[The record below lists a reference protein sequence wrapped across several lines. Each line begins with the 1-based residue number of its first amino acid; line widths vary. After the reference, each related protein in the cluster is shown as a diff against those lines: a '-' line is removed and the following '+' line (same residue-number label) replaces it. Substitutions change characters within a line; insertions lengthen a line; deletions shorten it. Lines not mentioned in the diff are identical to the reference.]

1 MTEYEVYEIH
11 KNQVCK
17 ELELIAD
24 KFKKTGAMTESD
36 LDKIEKLWRTK
47 KNMLAARGMEH
58 PEEYDES
65 PNEGNMS
72 GRRMRYVSRDSGQ
85 SYAEGYSQGYNEGAR
100 QANMRQS
107 GHYPI
112 YPEGRYPY

>member
-1 MTEYEVYEIH
+1 MTEYEVFETH

-17 ELELIAD
+17 ELEMLAD

-47 KNMLAARGMEH
+47 KNMLAAKAMEN

-65 PNEGNMS
+65 PMEGNMP
-72 GRRMRYVSRDSGQ
+72 GRRTRYMSRDSGQ
-85 SYAEGYSQGYNEGAR
+85 SYAEGYSRGYNEGAR
-100 QANMRQS
+100 S
-107 GHYPI
+107 GHYPM
-112 YPEGRYPY
+112 YRDERYPY

>member
-1 MTEYEVYEIH
+1 MTEYEVYEVH

-17 ELELIAD
+17 ELEMLAD
-24 KFKKTGAMTESD
+24 KFKKSGAMTESD

-58 PEEYDES
+58 PEEYDETS
-65 PNEGNMS
+65 NEGNMS

-107 GHYPI
+107 GHYPM